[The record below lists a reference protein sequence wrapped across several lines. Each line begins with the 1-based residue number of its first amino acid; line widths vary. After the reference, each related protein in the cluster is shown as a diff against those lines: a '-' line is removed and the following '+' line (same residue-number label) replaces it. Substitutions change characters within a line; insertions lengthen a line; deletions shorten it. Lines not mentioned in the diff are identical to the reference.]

1 MTNENIVLIIAM
13 IFLSITIFFCLV
25 RAVKGPRVTDRLVAV
40 NIISVKGIV
49 LILLLGEYLHDNQFL
64 DIALVYTLL
73 SFLAIIC
80 LARNM
85 LAKSDKEKRKED
97 RNGIV

>member
-1 MTNENIVLIIAM
+1 MTKENIVLIVAM
-13 IFLSITIFFCLV
+13 IFLSITIFFCLI

-85 LAKSDKEKRKED
+85 LAKSDKKKRRED
-97 RNGIV
+97 KNGIV